1 MLEAFCADCVSAT
14 RARIV
19 ALTARVRALEA
30 ALRPFAGQTERLES
44 WGCSDDTVVDD
55 SFFTI
60 ADYKR
65 VDAAL
70 SQGQGAGEVSEE
82 QAREWQD
89 KAFCESYRA
98 RVLGAGEGE

>member
-14 RARIV
+14 RARIE
-19 ALTARVRALEA
+19 ALEA

-65 VDAAL
+65 
-70 SQGQGAGEVSEE
+70 SG
-82 QAREWQD
+82 
-89 KAFCESYRA
+89 
-98 RVLGAGEGE
+98 